1 MRKLR
6 FAYCALALGLI
17 SGYASAD
24 SQGTGLC

>member
-24 SQGTGLC
+24 SQG

>member
-24 SQGTGLC
+24 SQGT